1 VTIVRKVSH
10 KTRQF
15 FGLANDAHVGVT
27 PPELFGYFR
36 QVSVLGKVDRNFE
49 INLTLHV
56 ELPDRLVRVIH
67 SKHCLH

>member
-1 VTIVRKVSH
+1 MTIVRKVSH

-15 FGLANDAHVGVT
+15 FGFANDAHVGVT

-36 QVSVLGKVDRNFE
+36 QIGVLGKVDRNFK

-56 ELPDRLVRVIH
+56 ELPDRLIREIY
-67 SKHCLH
+67 S